1 MENTAFLARLYQA
14 LGATALMLGFV
25 LGALS
30 GLVPAAA
37 EQEMHLDP
45 AMVRGPDACG
55 ECHKSSVGI
64 WKDTH
69 HATTF
74 KNLPRSDKAKEIAK
88 AMGIRRIKA
97 ESDCLGCHFTSSV
110 VDGDVKP
117 IAGITCESCHG
128 AGKNYIDVHSD
139 FGGKGVT
146 AETEDPAHKTAR
158 YETSEAEGM
167 IRPSGVYAVAQ
178 NCYGCHTV
186 PNEKLVNV
194 GGHPAGSKFE
204 LVGWSQGEVRH
215 NIWYTKENNVS
226 PLERQRMMYIVGQA
240 LDLEFALRGVAK
252 ATEKAKYAVAMAKR
266 AKIAEKRLQKIAE
279 MVDAPEIQA
288 ILAIADG
295 AKLKLNN
302 EEQLTTAANGVSAE
316 AKKLADS
323 YDGSQFAGVDSLL
336 PKLDK

>member
-1 MENTAFLARLYQA
+1 MKNTAFLDRLYQA
-14 LGATALMLGFV
+14 LGATALGLGFV
-25 LGALS
+25 VVLLGASPPTAGKEL
-30 GLVPAAA
+30 
-37 EQEMHLDP
+37 HLDP
-45 AMVRGPDACG
+45 ALVKGPDACG
-55 ECHKSSVGI
+55 ECHKSSIGV

-74 KNLPRSDKAKEIAK
+74 KSLPRSDKAKEIAK
-88 AMGIRRIKA
+88 AMGIRRIKN
-97 ESDCLGCHFTSSV
+97 EGDCLGCHFTSAV

-146 AETEDPAHKTAR
+146 ADKEDPAHKTAR
-158 YETSEAEGM
+158 YEKSVAAGM
-167 IRPSGVYAVAQ
+167 IRPSELYSVAE
-178 NCYGCHTV
+178 NCYTCHTV

-204 LVGWSQGEVRH
+204 LVSWSQGEVRH
-215 NIWYTKENNVS
+215 NIWYTKENNAS
-226 PLERQRMMYIVGQA
+226 PLERQRVMYIVGQA

-266 AKIAEKRLQKIAE
+266 AKAATKRLQKIAE

-288 ILAIADG
+288 ILVVAAE

-302 EEQLTTAANGVSAE
+302 EDQLTAAANAVSAE

-323 YDGSQFAGVDSLL
+323 YDGSQFAGIDALL
-336 PKLDK
+336 PKQ

>member
-1 MENTAFLARLYQA
+1 MR
-14 LGATALMLGFV
+14 
-25 LGALS
+25 
-30 GLVPAAA
+30 
-37 EQEMHLDP
+37 LDP
-45 AMVRGPDACG
+45 ALVKGPDACG
-55 ECHKSSVGI
+55 ECHKSSVGV

-74 KNLPRSDKAKEIAK
+74 KSLPRSDKAKEIAK

-97 ESDCLGCHFTSSV
+97 ESDCLGCHFTSAA
-110 VDGDVKP
+110 VDGDAKP

-128 AGKNYIDVHSD
+128 AGKNWIDVHSD

-146 AETEDPAHKTAR
+146 ADTEDPAHKTAR
-158 YETSEAEGM
+158 YEQSEAAGL
-167 IRPSGVYAVAQ
+167 IRPSRIYAVAE
-178 NCYGCHTV
+178 NCYTCHTV

-204 LVGWSQGEVRH
+204 LVAWSHGEVRH
-215 NIWYTKENNVS
+215 NVWYSKENNAS

-240 LDLEFALRGVAK
+240 LDLEYALRGVAK

-266 AKIAEKRLQKIAE
+266 AKRAEKRLQKIAE

-288 ILAIADG
+288 ILAIAAE

-302 EEQLTTAANGVSAE
+302 EEQLTTAANGVSVE
-316 AKKLADS
+316 AKKLSDS
-323 YDGSQFAGVDSLL
+323 YDGSQFAGIDAVL

>member
-1 MENTAFLARLYQA
+1 MENTAFVDRLYQA
-14 LGATALMLGFV
+14 LGTTALALGLV
-25 LGALS
+25 LGLLAGPS
-30 GLVPAAA
+30 PAAA
-37 EQEMHLDP
+37 QEMRLDP
-45 AMVRGPDACG
+45 ALVKGPDACG
-55 ECHKSSVGI
+55 ECHKSSVGV

-74 KNLPRSDKAKEIAK
+74 KSLPRSDKTKEIAK
-88 AMGIRRIKA
+88 AMGIRRIKS
-97 ESDCLGCHFTSSV
+97 ESDCLGCHFTSAA
-110 VDGDVKP
+110 VDGDAKP

-128 AGKNYIDVHSD
+128 AGKNWIDVHSD

-146 AETEDPAHKTAR
+146 ADTEDPAHKTAR
-158 YETSEAEGM
+158 YEQSEAAGL
-167 IRPSGVYAVAQ
+167 IRPSRIYAVAE
-178 NCYGCHTV
+178 NCYTCHTV

-204 LVGWSQGEVRH
+204 LVAWSHGEVRH
-215 NIWYTKENNVS
+215 NVWYSKENNAS

-240 LDLEFALRGVAK
+240 LDLEYALRGVAK

-266 AKIAEKRLQKIAE
+266 AKRAEKRLQKIAE

-288 ILAIADG
+288 ILAIAAE

-302 EEQLTTAANGVSAE
+302 EEQLTTAANGVSVE
-316 AKKLADS
+316 AKKLSDN
-323 YDGSQFAGVDSLL
+323 YDGSQFAGIDAVL